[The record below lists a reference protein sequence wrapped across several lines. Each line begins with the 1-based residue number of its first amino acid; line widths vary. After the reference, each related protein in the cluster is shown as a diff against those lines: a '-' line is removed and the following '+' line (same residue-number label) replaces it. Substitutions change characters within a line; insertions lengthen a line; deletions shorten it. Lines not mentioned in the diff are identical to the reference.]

1 MLVAE
6 LVLVIILRPSLV
18 IHRTRYTYHRVKS
31 NLSIWGKDI
40 GDALVV
46 VHEITTKVW
55 LTAECVLGLN
65 LEMESAIFLVALDFH
80 LVQGSP
86 AVNILDT
93 SSSKSQRAL
102 AIVLDWTNEA
112 IAG

>member
-1 MLVAE
+1 
-6 LVLVIILRPSLV
+6 
-18 IHRTRYTYHRVKS
+18 
-31 NLSIWGKDI
+31 
-40 GDALVV
+40 
-46 VHEITTKVW
+46 
-55 LTAECVLGLN
+55 
-65 LEMESAIFLVALDFH
+65 MESAIFLVALDFH